1 VELASRLLLV
11 YTGRQRLAK
20 NLLRAVMGRWMARDP
35 EMVWI
40 QGEIA
45 RLAVAMRHAL
55 EMGDVAGFGELLAE
69 HWVINQRMDPGC
81 TNSFIGGLFE
91 VMRPYIHGGKLAGA
105 GGGGFAIVIA
115 RDIQAARDLASTL
128 AARYPGTPVEIWPS
142 GIPDLGMLTQALA

>member
-1 VELASRLLLV
+1 
-11 YTGRQRLAK
+11 
-20 NLLRAVMGRWMARDP
+20 
-35 EMVWI
+35 MVWI
-40 QGEIA
+40 QSEIA
-45 RLAVAMRHAL
+45 RLAVAMRRAL
-55 EMGDVAGFGELLAE
+55 ESGDVAGFGELLAE

-115 RDIQAARDLASTL
+115 RDIQAVQDLSSTL

-142 GIPDLGMLTQALA
+142 GIPDSGMLTQALA